1 MKEDLSATANH
12 LVEVLCGNERAAH
25 LLAGLIHNDA
35 ALEVNEMQVLE
46 DKLDFELPLEKLAI
60 WIDPIDCTSQY
71 MSNSSPREVDG
82 VVVSGLP
89 CATVLIGVFHRETGD
104 PVAGVINQPFSV
116 LTKDSQN
123 NNKWTG
129 RRLWG
134 VSYHEHLC
142 NFLGNT
148 DHRSCQGERDP
159 DATALRIAISGSERE
174 EIKTSLSSSGAKLF
188 TISGVGHKLLNV
200 IDGNVDFYILS
211 HATSF
216 KWDTCAAHAI
226 LCSMGGGMVTYSQAL
241 SLRSA
246 IKEVDKTSL
255 NNCKISYHTPDN
267 KQGKEWSNTN
277 GVIAFHSFEKVF
289 KLLEYLK

>member
-1 MKEDLSATANH
+1 MLHFFNFT
-12 LVEVLCGNERAAH
+12 
-25 LLAGLIHNDA
+25 
-35 ALEVNEMQVLE
+35 
-46 DKLDFELPLEKLAI
+46 
-60 WIDPIDCTSQY
+60 DCTSQY
-71 MSNSSPREVDG
+71 MSNSSPQEVDG

-148 DHRSCQGERDP
+148 DHRSCQGERDL
-159 DATALRIAISGSERE
+159 DATALRIAVSGSERE

-226 LCSMGGGMVTYSQAL
+226 LCSLGGGMVAYSQAL

-246 IKEVDKTSL
+246 IKEVDKMSL

-267 KQGKEWSNTN
+267 KQGKKWSNTK
-277 GVIAFHSFEKVF
+277 GVIAFHSFQKVF